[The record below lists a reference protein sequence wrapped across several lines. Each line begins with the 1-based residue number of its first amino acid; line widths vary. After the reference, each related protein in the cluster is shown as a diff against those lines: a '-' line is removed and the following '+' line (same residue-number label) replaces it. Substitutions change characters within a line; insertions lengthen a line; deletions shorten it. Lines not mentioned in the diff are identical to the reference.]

1 MKSLTVIVA
10 ALVVTLILNGP
21 IQSYADPQL
30 DTLVNIATQAK
41 NNLNIRISQISNVSV
56 EITSLYQQG
65 SSETDALIKAT
76 TVQDTGSAKQHFL
89 SAMNFFKET
98 NDKIN
103 SLNTTESND
112 QQRGDIVK
120 LQSEIT
126 RLTKIAETLRT
137 VAITNHANFDFTPF
151 DTSIQQAKQALD
163 AGKIDEASKSIDIAN
178 QLIVNAHHDLSEIA
192 QERTNDR
199 AKDFTEKQIER
210 FDQINDLNTTQN
222 YSTSI
227 SNTTISTMNA
237 TQTLPENPGEMVAK
251 LRKLV
256 AEGNVDEALKI
267 IKSLD
272 KYQNKALQNNENVTQ
287 QSQTNINIQ
296 NNTNSS
302 PTLPPVIPS
311 NTSST
316 NLPNVTASNPVGE
329 NASND
334 TQNHIIENNKT
345 SDNSSSNNNS
355 DKIEKNKKID
365 HFEHHDI
372 PLDINTQNK
381 TNLDSNPISSN
392 SSNFTSTG
400 DVKTN
405 SSSNNDNQT
414 DENKNM
420 NKTISQITPHENVDA
435 QKHHKTHEKNSNSEQ
450 KERPSHEQNN
460 H

>member
-76 TVQDTGSAKQHFL
+76 TVQDTESAKQHFL

-103 SLNTTESND
+103 SLNATESND

-126 RLTKIAETLRT
+126 RLTKIAGTLRT
-137 VAITNHANFDFTPF
+137 VAITNHANFDFAPF

-163 AGKIDEASKSIDIAN
+163 AGKIDEASKSIATAN
-178 QLIVNAHHDLSEIA
+178 QLIVDAHQDLSEIA

-237 TQTLPENPGEMVAK
+237 TQTLSENPGEMVAK

-256 AEGNVDEALKI
+256 AEGNVNEALKI

-287 QSQTNINIQ
+287 QSQTSLNIQ
-296 NNTNSS
+296 NDTNPS

-316 NLPNVTASNPVGE
+316 NLPTVTASNPVEE
-329 NASND
+329 NSSND

-355 DKIEKNKKID
+355 DKIEKNKKTD

-372 PLDINTQNK
+372 PLNINTQNK
-381 TNLDSNPISSN
+381 TNPNSNPVSSN
-392 SSNFTSTG
+392 SSNFTSIR

-405 SSSNNDNQT
+405 SSSNNDNQI
-414 DENKNM
+414 DKNKNM
-420 NKTISQITPHENVDA
+420 SKTISQITPHENVDA
-435 QKHHKTHEKNSNSEQ
+435 QKHHKTHERSGNPEQ

-460 H
+460 R